1 MAPITRVKLFPAV
14 CIAAVL
20 ICFALPACG
29 GTSHLSGTYVAKGAG
44 LGNGLV
50 MDKLEFGSGDTVTLS
65 MMAQKIRVT
74 YKVDGKQ
81 LLLSANGQQMVFD
94 IESDGCLNGGELYG
108 KFCKS

>member
-1 MAPITRVKLFPAV
+1 MARIIRIKLFPV
-14 CIAAVL
+14 MCIAAVL
-20 ICFALPACG
+20 TCFALPACG

-50 MDKLEFGSGDTVTLS
+50 MDKLEFGSGDSVTLS

-74 YKVDGKQ
+74 YKIDGKQ